1 MCAMRS
7 RFAGGDQ
14 AYLRDEQYR
23 SSGRLAA
30 RASLPA
36 KYSTADQPWFDW
48 VSARFDLQP
57 DLRVLEVGCGA
68 GWLWEQSTVPV
79 PSRDDLVLTDLSQGM
94 VDEAVA
100 RVRATGRF
108 ESVNGDT
115 ADAQSLPFETGMF
128 DRVIAN
134 HMLYHLPEPS
144 QGVAELARVAAPGGR
159 VVVATN
165 GRRHMRELWDIRG
178 EVFGVEPVD
187 QTIDVFG
194 VESGFPVLREFFDN
208 VSWNSRRDELRCT
221 EPDDVLA
228 YVCSM
233 PPGEDA
239 TATQRALLVDLI
251 RRAFEIGGGTM
262 SISKDTGCFICT
274 EPRRPRR

>member
-1 MCAMRS
+1 MSARRS

-23 SSGRLAA
+23 CSDRLAD
-30 RASLPA
+30 RASLHA

-48 VSARFDLQP
+48 VSARFDLKP
-57 DLRVLEVGCGA
+57 TVRVLEVGCGA

-79 PSRDDLVLTDLSQGM
+79 PSGVELVLTDLSPGM
-94 VDEAVA
+94 VEEAVA

-108 ESVNGDT
+108 ESVTGET
-115 ADAQSLPFETGMF
+115 ADAQSLPFETRTF

-134 HMLYHLPEPS
+134 HMLYHLPDPS
-144 QGVAELARVAAPGGR
+144 RGVAELARVTAPSGR

-165 GRRHMRELWDIRG
+165 GRRHMRELWEIRS
-178 EVFGVEPVD
+178 EVFGIDRVD
-187 QTIDVFG
+187 HTIDVFG
-194 VESGFPVLREFFDN
+194 VESGLPVLREWFSN
-208 VSWNSRRDELRCT
+208 VLWNSRRDELRCT

-228 YVCSM
+228 YLCSS

-239 TATQRALLVDLI
+239 TPTQRAMLVEVI
-251 RRAFEIGGGTM
+251 RDAFGSGGGTM

-274 EPRRPRR
+274 EPQKT